1 MKQCASNN
9 NNTDE
14 SCQLENESHQL
25 NNKSHQL
32 NNKSLGK
39 LALVAAISSA
49 LIACDSMPDLDDT
62 FAGRKVDYKK
72 QSRDVDSL
80 EIPPDLTSATYD
92 EMMVV
97 PDINTGGSA
106 SFQDYASERQG
117 GQVVIDKV
125 LPKQSDIQLIR
136 EGDDVRHL
144 VITGT
149 KAQTWEKMREFWL
162 NSGMLIKRENPATGI
177 LETEWSENRA
187 DIPQDFIRSALSYV
201 MESFYS
207 AGTRDKYR
215 VRIEEG
221 DQDGEM
227 NLFLT
232 HYGMEE
238 VIESETTE
246 RTIWKPRQRD
256 PELEAEMLG
265 RMMVYMGVEE
275 QKAKA
280 LLARSVTKKVDR
292 ATISRNAQGNSRLV
306 VKETFPRAWRRT
318 GVALDRISFVV
329 EDRNR
334 EDGVYFVQY
343 IDPLAEEKEGGFLS
357 GLKFW
362 KEEVAVDKS
371 KYQIKLFARGD
382 DTVIIVLDSNGKPDT
397 SKTSYRILSLLHE
410 QLK

>member
-1 MKQCASNN
+1 MKQIASKTEKNN
-9 NNTDE
+9 SDFSQFTKLILIIAIASVLSACE
-14 SCQLENESHQL
+14 SFSN
-25 NNKSHQL
+25 
-32 NNKSLGK
+32 
-39 LALVAAISSA
+39 V
-49 LIACDSMPDLDDT
+49 DDT
-62 FAGRKVDYKK
+62 FSGRKVDYKK
-72 QSRDVDSL
+72 QSRNVETL
-80 EIPPDLTSATYD
+80 EVPPDLTSASYD

-97 PDINTGGSA
+97 PDINTGGGTA
-106 SFQDYASERQG
+106 TFKDYSKERQG
-117 GQVVIDKV
+117 NRVAMDRV
-125 LPKQSDIQLIR
+125 LPKQENIQLIR

-149 KAQTWEKMREFWL
+149 KDQTWEKMREFWL
-162 NSGMLIKRENPATGI
+162 NSGMLIKRENPSTGI
-177 LETEWSENRA
+177 LETEWAENRA

-201 MESFYS
+201 VESFYS

-221 DQDGEM
+221 DQPGQID
-227 NLFLT
+227 LYLT

-238 VIESETTE
+238 VIEDETTG
-246 RTIWKPRQRD
+246 RTIWKPRPRD

-275 QKAKA
+275 QKAKV
-280 LLARSVTKKVDR
+280 LLARSGVKKVDK

-318 GVALDRISFVV
+318 GVALDRINFVV

-334 EDGVYFVQY
+334 ENGVYYVQY
-343 IDPLAEEKEGGFLS
+343 VDPLAEEKGGFMS

-362 KEEVAVDKS
+362 QDKPAVDKS

-382 DTVIIVLDSNGKPDT
+382 DTVVIVLDFEGKPDT
-397 SKTSYRILSLLHE
+397 TKTSYRILNLLHE

>member
-1 MKQCASNN
+1 MKQVVLDKCVLEKKTSQQKSSSDYCLGSNN
-9 NNTDE
+9 SIN
-14 SCQLENESHQL
+14 SFA
-25 NNKSHQL
+25 
-32 NNKSLGK
+32 K
-39 LALVAAISSA
+39 LAMVAAISSA

-80 EIPPDLTSATYD
+80 EIPPDLTSAKYD

-106 SFQDYASERQG
+106 SYQDYSNERQG

-125 LPKQSDIQLIR
+125 LPVQDNIKLIR

-162 NSGMLIKRENPATGI
+162 NSGMLVKRENPATGI

-215 VRIEEG
+215 VRIE
-221 DQDGEM
+221 DGEQQGQM
-227 NLFLT
+227 NLYLT

-238 VIESETTE
+238 IIENETTE
-246 RTIWKPRQRD
+246 RTIWKPRPRD

-280 LLARSVTKKVDR
+280 LLARSVTKKVDK
-292 ATISRNAQGNSRLV
+292 ATISRNAQGNARLV
-306 VKETFPRAWRRT
+306 VKETFPRTWRRT
-318 GVALDRISFVV
+318 GVSLDRISFVV

-334 EDGVYFVQY
+334 DEGVYFVQY
-343 IDPLAEEKEGGFLS
+343 NDPLAEEKDTGFFS

-362 KEEVAVDKS
+362 KDKVAVDKS
-371 KYQIKLFARGD
+371 KYQIKLFPRGD

-397 SKTSYRILSLLHE
+397 SKTAYRILNLLHE

>member
-1 MKQCASNN
+1 MKQSASK
-9 NNTDE
+9 
-14 SCQLENESHQL
+14 
-25 NNKSHQL
+25 NK
-32 NNKSLGK
+32 NKSLSQFTQ

-62 FAGRKVDYKK
+62 FAGRKVDYEK
-72 QSRDVDSL
+72 QSRDVGSNL
-80 EIPPDLTSATYD
+80 EVPPDLTTATYD

-97 PDINTGGSA
+97 PDINTGGTA
-106 SFQDYASERQG
+106 TYQDYSGERQG
-117 GQVVIDKV
+117 NRIIVDKV
-125 LPKQSDIQLIR
+125 LPEQDNIQLIR
-136 EGDDVRHL
+136 EGIDVRHL

-149 KAQTWEKMREFWL
+149 KDQTWEKMREFWL
-162 NSGMLIKRENPATGI
+162 NSGMLIKREDPRTGI
-177 LETEWSENRA
+177 LETEWAENRA
-187 DIPQDFIRSALSYV
+187 DIPQDFIRSALSV
-201 MESFYS
+201 VLESFYS

-215 VRIEEG
+215 VRIEDG
-221 DQDGEM
+221 DEAGKV

-246 RTIWKPRQRD
+246 RTIWKPRPRD

-275 QKAKA
+275 RKAKA
-280 LLARSVTKKVDR
+280 LLARSATKKVSR

-318 GVALDRISFVV
+318 GVSLDRINFVV

-334 EDGVYFVQY
+334 EEGVYYVQY
-343 IDPLAEEKEGGFLS
+343 ADPLAEEEGGFFS

-362 KEEVAVDKS
+362 KDKVAVDQS

-382 DTVIIVLDSNGKPDT
+382 DTVIIILDSNGQPDA
-397 SKTSYRILSLLHE
+397 SKTSYRILNLLHE

>member
-1 MKQCASNN
+1 MRQTTSETGTNN
-9 NNTDE
+9 QD
-14 SCQLENESHQL
+14 SGPLA
-25 NNKSHQL
+25 
-32 NNKSLGK
+32 K
-39 LALVAAISSA
+39 LALTITMASI
-49 LIACDSMPDLDDT
+49 LTACDTFSNVDDT

-72 QSRDVDSL
+72 QSRNVESL
-80 EIPPDLTSATYD
+80 EVPPDLTTASYD

-97 PDINTGGSA
+97 PDINTGGTA
-106 SFQDYASERQG
+106 TFGDYSKDRLG
-117 GQVVIDKV
+117 NRVIVDKV
-125 LPKQSDIQLIR
+125 LPEQDNIELIR

-149 KAQTWEKMREFWL
+149 KAQAWEKMREFWL

-177 LETEWSENRA
+177 LETEWAENRA
-187 DIPQDFIRSALSYV
+187 DIPQDFIRSALSKV
-201 MESFYS
+201 LEAFYS

-221 DQDGEM
+221 DTEGKI

-238 VIESETTE
+238 VIESDVTE
-246 RTIWKPRQRD
+246 RTIWKPRPRD

-280 LLARSVTKKVDR
+280 LLARSATIKAER

-318 GVALDRISFVV
+318 GVSLDRISFVV
-329 EDRNR
+329 EDRDR
-334 EDGVYFVQY
+334 ENGIYYVQY
-343 IDPLAEEKEGGFLS
+343 NDPLADEEKGGFLS

-362 KEEVAVDKS
+362 KDKPATDKS

-382 DTVIIVLDSNGKPDT
+382 DTVIIVLDSNGQPDT
-397 SKTSYRILSLLHE
+397 SKTSYRILNLLHE

>member
-1 MKQCASNN
+1 MNQSASKNKNN
-9 NNTDE
+9 SNGQFT
-14 SCQLENESHQL
+14 
-25 NNKSHQL
+25 
-32 NNKSLGK
+32 K
-39 LALVAAISSA
+39 LAFSKLAIVAAISSA
-49 LIACDSMPDLDDT
+49 LIACDSMPNMDDT

-72 QSRDVDSL
+72 QSRDVDTL
-80 EIPPDLTSATYD
+80 EIPPDLTAATYD

-106 SFQDYASERQG
+106 SYQKYANERLG
-117 GQVVIDKV
+117 GNQLVVDKV
-125 LPKQSDIQLIR
+125 LPEQDDIELIR
-136 EGDDVRHL
+136 EGEDVRHL
-144 VITGT
+144 IITGT

-201 MESFYS
+201 LESFYS
-207 AGTRDKYR
+207 AATRDKYR
-215 VRIEEG
+215 VRIEDSAEPG
-221 DQDGEM
+221 KI
-227 NLFLT
+227 NLYLT

-238 VIESETTE
+238 IIESDITE
-246 RTIWKPRQRD
+246 RTIWKPRPRD

-275 QKAKA
+275 HKAKA

-306 VKETFPRAWRRT
+306 VKETFPRTWRRT
-318 GVALDRISFVV
+318 GASLDRISFVV

-334 EDGVYFVQY
+334 EEGVYYVQY
-343 IDPLAEEKEGGFLS
+343 ADPLAEEADDGFFS

-362 KEEVAVDKS
+362 KDKVAVDKS

-382 DTVIIVLDSNGKPDT
+382 DTVIIVLDSNGQPDT
-397 SKTSYRILSLLHE
+397 SKTSYRILNLLHE

>member
-1 MKQCASNN
+1 MNQTTSETGKNN
-9 NNTDE
+9 LKFSQFT
-14 SCQLENESHQL
+14 
-25 NNKSHQL
+25 
-32 NNKSLGK
+32 K
-39 LALVAAISSA
+39 LALALSVASV
-49 LIACDSMPDLDDT
+49 LTACDTFSGIDDT

-72 QSRDVDSL
+72 QSRDVDTL
-80 EIPPDLTSATYD
+80 EIPPDLTTAKYD

-97 PDINTGGSA
+97 PDINTGGA
-106 SFQDYASERQG
+106 ATYKDYSGERQG
-117 GQVVIDKV
+117 NRVIVDKV
-125 LPKQSDIQLIR
+125 LPQQDNIELIR
-136 EGDDVRHL
+136 EGDDDVRHL

-162 NSGMLIKRENPATGI
+162 NSGMLIKRENPSTGI
-177 LETEWSENRA
+177 LETEWAENRA
-187 DIPQDFIRSALSYV
+187 DIPQDFIRSALSKV
-201 MESFYS
+201 MEAFYS

-215 VRIEEG
+215 VRIEDGDVEG
-221 DQDGEM
+221 QV

-238 VIESETTE
+238 VIESESTG
-246 RTIWKPRQRD
+246 RTIWKPRPRD

-280 LLARSVTKKVDR
+280 LLARSKTIKADK

-318 GVALDRISFVV
+318 GVALDRINFVV
-329 EDRNR
+329 EDRDRDN
-334 EDGVYFVQY
+334 GLYFVQY
-343 IDPLAEEKEGGFLS
+343 VDPLAEEEGGFMS

-362 KEEVAVDKS
+362 KDKPAVDKS

-382 DTVIIVLDSNGKPDT
+382 DTVIIVLNSEGQPDT
-397 SKTSYRILSLLHE
+397 SKTSYRILNLLHE

>member
-1 MKQCASNN
+1 MKQGASMNN
-9 NNTDE
+9 NKIF
-14 SCQLENESHQL
+14 SRS
-25 NNKSHQL
+25 KSYRFTQ
-32 NNKSLGK
+32 

-49 LIACDSMPDLDDT
+49 LIACDSMPDINDT

-72 QSRDVDSL
+72 QSRDVDTL
-80 EIPPDLTSATYD
+80 EIPPDLTTATYD

-106 SFQDYASERQG
+106 TYQDYASERQG
-117 GQVVIDKV
+117 GQVVVDKV
-125 LPKQSDIQLIR
+125 LPEQKDIELVR

-144 VITGT
+144 VIHGT

-162 NSGMLIKRENPATGI
+162 NSGMLIKRENPSTGI
-177 LETEWSENRA
+177 LETEWAENRA
-187 DIPQDFIRSALSYV
+187 DIPQDFIRSTLSYV
-201 MESFYS
+201 LESFYS

-215 VRIEEG
+215 VRIEDG
-221 DQDGEM
+221 DQKNEV

-238 VIESETTE
+238 IIENETTE
-246 RTIWKPRQRD
+246 RTIWKPRPRD

-280 LLARSVTKKVDR
+280 LLARSATRKVDR

-334 EDGVYFVQY
+334 EQGVYFVQY
-343 IDPLAEEKEGGFLS
+343 VDPLAEEGGDGFFS

-362 KEEVAVDKS
+362 KDKVAVDQS
-371 KYQIKLFARGD
+371 KYQIKLFPRGD
-382 DTVIIVLDSNGKPDT
+382 DTIVIILDSNGQPDT
-397 SKTSYRILSLLHE
+397 SKTSYRILNLLHE

>member
-1 MKQCASNN
+1 MKQSASENN
-9 NNTDE
+9 NFSQD
-14 SCQLENESHQL
+14 
-25 NNKSHQL
+25 KI
-32 NNKSLGK
+32 SLSQFPRLILTITVAST
-39 LALVAAISSA
+39 LAACGSSS
-49 LIACDSMPDLDDT
+49 SMNDT
-62 FAGRKVDYKK
+62 FSGRKVDYEH
-72 QSRDVDSL
+72 QSRDVQPL
-80 EIPPDLTSATYD
+80 EIPPDLTTASYD

-106 SFQDYASERQG
+106 SYQDYAKERQG
-117 GQVVIDKV
+117 NRIVVDKV
-125 LPKQSDIQLIR
+125 LPEQNNIKLIR
-136 EGDDVRHL
+136 EGVDVRHL

-149 KAQTWEKMREFWL
+149 KDQVWEKMREFWL

-177 LETEWSENRA
+177 LETEWAENRA
-187 DIPQDFIRSALSYV
+187 DIPQDMIRSALSYV

-215 VRIEEG
+215 VRIEETVQA
-221 DQDGEM
+221 DQV
-227 NLFLT
+227 NLYLT

-238 VIESETTE
+238 VIENETTE
-246 RTIWKPRQRD
+246 RTIWKPRPRD

-275 QKAKA
+275 RKAKA
-280 LLARSVTKKVDR
+280 LLARSATKKVDR
-292 ATISRNAQGNSRLV
+292 ATISRNAQGNARLV

-334 EDGVYFVQY
+334 ENGLYYVQY
-343 IDPLAEEKEGGFLS
+343 VDPLADEGGKGLFS

-362 KEEVAVDKS
+362 KEDVAVDQS
-371 KYQIKLFARGD
+371 KYQIKLLPRGD
-382 DTVIIVLDSNGKPDT
+382 DTVIIILDSNGQPDI
-397 SKTSYRILSLLHE
+397 SKTAYRILNLLQE

>member
-1 MKQCASNN
+1 MKQSASK
-9 NNTDE
+9 
-14 SCQLENESHQL
+14 
-25 NNKSHQL
+25 NKILSQDRSFSQ
-32 NNKSLGK
+32 NRSFSQDKSSLSQFPR
-39 LALVAAISSA
+39 LAL
-49 LIACDSMPDLDDT
+49 LITIASTLAACDSMPDMNDT
-62 FAGRKVDYKK
+62 FAGRKVDYEH
-72 QSRDVDSL
+72 QSRDVDPL
-80 EIPPDLTSATYD
+80 EIPPDLTTASYD

-106 SFQDYASERQG
+106 SYEDYAQERQG
-117 GQVVIDKV
+117 NRIVVDKV
-125 LPKQSDIQLIR
+125 LPEQNDIKLVR
-136 EGDDVRHL
+136 EGEDVRHL

-149 KAQTWEKMREFWL
+149 KDQVWEKMREFWL

-177 LETEWSENRA
+177 LETEWAENRA
-187 DIPQDFIRSALSYV
+187 DIPQDFIRSTLSYV

-215 VRIEEG
+215 VRIEDT
-221 DQDGEM
+221 DQTDHI
-227 NLFLT
+227 NLYLT

-246 RTIWKPRQRD
+246 RTIWKPRPRD

-280 LLARSVTKKVDR
+280 LLARSATKKVDR
-292 ATISRNAQGNSRLV
+292 ATISRTAQGNSRLV
-306 VKETFPRAWRRT
+306 VNETFPRAWRRT
-318 GVALDRISFVV
+318 GVSLDRISFVV

-334 EDGVYFVQY
+334 DDGLYYVQY
-343 IDPLAEEKEGGFLS
+343 VDPLAEESGKGFFS

-362 KEEVAVDKS
+362 KDEVAVDQS
-371 KYQIKLFARGD
+371 KYQIKLLPRGD
-382 DTVIIVLDSNGKPDT
+382 DTVIIVLDSNGQPDV
-397 SKTSYRILSLLHE
+397 SKTSYRILNLLYE

>member
-1 MKQCASNN
+1 MNQTTS
-9 NNTDE
+9 E
-14 SCQLENESHQL
+14 SGKKNLE
-25 NNKSHQL
+25 
-32 NNKSLGK
+32 LGQFSK
-39 LALVAAISSA
+39 LALAITITSI
-49 LIACDSMPDLDDT
+49 LTACDTMSGINDT

-72 QSRDVDSL
+72 QSRNVESL
-80 EIPPDLTSATYD
+80 EVPPDLTTASYD

-97 PDINTGGSA
+97 PDINTGGTA
-106 SFQDYASERQG
+106 TYADYAKERKGNQI
-117 GQVVIDKV
+117 VVDKV
-125 LPKQSDIQLIR
+125 LPVQDNIELVR
-136 EGDDVRHL
+136 EGKDDVRHL
-144 VITGT
+144 IITGT

-162 NSGMLIKRENPATGI
+162 NSGMLIKRENPSTGI
-177 LETEWSENRA
+177 LETEWAENRA
-187 DIPQDFIRSALSYV
+187 DIPQDFIRTALSTV
-201 MESFYS
+201 LEAFYS

-221 DQDGEM
+221 DRSGTV

-238 VIESETTE
+238 VIESDVTE
-246 RTIWKPRQRD
+246 RTIWKPRPRD

-280 LLARSVTKKVDR
+280 LLARSATKKAEK

-306 VKETFPRAWRRT
+306 VRETFPRAWRRT
-318 GVALDRISFVV
+318 GVSLDRINFVV
-329 EDRNR
+329 EDRDRDN
-334 EDGVYFVQY
+334 GIYYVQY
-343 IDPLAEEKEGGFLS
+343 VDPLAEEDSGGFFS

-362 KEEVAVDKS
+362 KDKPAADKS

-382 DTVIIVLDSNGKPDT
+382 DTVIIVLDANGQPDT
-397 SKTSYRILSLLHE
+397 SKTSYRILNLLHE